1 MTFQIF
7 MGLPEIDALWK
18 ELLKKAQQNN
28 LSSEERLFLDKWS
41 KALEYLSRNPKHPG
55 LQTHE
60 IDDLSKKFGVKV
72 WQSYLENHTPG
83 AGRIFWAYGP
93 ARQQI
98 TILAV
103 ERHPESGKRKA
114 YERIRLSSFPQ
125 PETRHE
131 IARKK
136 R

>member
-7 MGLPEIDALWK
+7 MGLPEMEALWK
-18 ELLKKAQQNN
+18 ELLEKAGRDK
-28 LSSEERLFLDKWS
+28 LSSNEREFFDKWS
-41 KALEYLSRNPKHPG
+41 KALGLLSQNPKYPG

-60 IDDLSKKFGVKV
+60 IEDLSRKFGVKV
-72 WQSYLENHTPG
+72 WQSYLENNTPG
-83 AGRIFWAYGP
+83 AGRFFWAYGP
-93 ARQQI
+93 GRQQI

-114 YERIRLSSFPQ
+114 YERVRLSRFSKSEAGSKDPGS
-125 PETRHE
+125 
-131 IARKK
+131 K